1 MATAIL
7 YNVTPS
13 QEVPFL
19 ATIAVK
25 VGGGLEVLVD
35 EGDSNTWTCSDMGVG
50 ELIDPP
56 SGWSAEQI
64 GVDGIG
70 QSPIHV
76 GRLPQRRVFA
86 M

>member
-7 YNVTPS
+7 YKVTPP
-13 QEVPFL
+13 EEMPFL
-19 ATIAVK
+19 AIIAVK
-25 VGGGLEVLVD
+25 VGGGLEVLVN

-56 SGWSAEQI
+56 SEWSAEQI

-86 M
+86 T